1 MVDFSG
7 LSIVTAPHPALDTP
21 SEPVAVF
28 DASLRLLAVRMTE
41 LMHRGP
47 DGLRGIGLAAN
58 QLNVMRR
65 VIVVDVPGK
74 KSVRDLRPMSV
85 TRGPLVVV
93 NPVVT
98 LPPVPPAALS
108 TATEA
113 DWSHPGVALEVP
125 RSSLANVS
133 GLDVNG
139 RRVEFFTQGLLARV
153 VQHLVD
159 LLDGVSMEARVAMEA
174 AKVKAASAR
183 AAEPVADAEAVAVG
197 AEEGVHG
204 G

>member
-1 MVDFSG
+1 M
-7 LSIVTAPHPALDTP
+7 
-21 SEPVAVF
+21 
-28 DASLRLLAVRMTE
+28 LR
-41 LMHRGP
+41 
-47 DGLRGIGLAAN
+47 
-58 QLNVMRR
+58 
-65 VIVVDVPGK
+65 
-74 KSVRDLRPMSV
+74 S
-85 TRGPLVVV
+85 
-93 NPVVT
+93 
-98 LPPVPPAALS
+98 S